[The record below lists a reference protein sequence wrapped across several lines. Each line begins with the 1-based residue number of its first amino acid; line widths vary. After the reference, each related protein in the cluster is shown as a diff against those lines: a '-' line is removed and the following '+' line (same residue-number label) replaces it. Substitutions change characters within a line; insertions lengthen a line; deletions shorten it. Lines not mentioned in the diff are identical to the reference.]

1 MPKTPSASSGRGGAA
16 PKKILGIPE
25 ARLWPRPAR
34 TLSKHTSYGY
44 DVIDFAEAIGQP
56 LIPWQQWC
64 VKHLLEINRDGTYR
78 FRTGLVM
85 VARQSGKSHLVRM
98 ITLWRML
105 FDEDCRLILGTAQD
119 LAQASN
125 QWKLTLAIVQQT
137 PFLAKRL
144 AYERHVNGQEAF
156 GLRNG
161 AEYMVRSANANAG
174 RGFSVDGL
182 ICDELR
188 THRDSRAWS
197 ALNYTTMARP
207 NPLTICVSNA
217 GDDESVVLNR
227 LREEALKGDNPTVGL
242 FEWSAEDGCELDD
255 INAWRQANPGL
266 GHTVSLAALKTN
278 YATDPPNVFRTEAL
292 CQKVDQLDGAIDL
305 ACWEDCADPIGNL
318 EEHRG
323 RIAACFDISLDGKHA
338 TLAVAAMLPDDRVR
352 IEIAGAWDSTE
363 AARFELPQLLDR
375 IKPQVFGWFPTGPA
389 AGMASTLRARRG
401 STELTGGQVTEACQ
415 EFADLVKARR
425 IAHKDDP
432 LLNAHVKGADKH
444 ISGDGYRFTRKKGD
458 GHVDAAYAAAGA
470 AKLALQLPPPRRARI
485 RMIS

>member
-1 MPKTPSASSGRGGAA
+1 MPKTPSPNSGRGAAA
-16 PKKILGIPE
+16 PKKIYGIPE
-25 ARLWPRPAR
+25 ARLFPQPLRPLNR
-34 TLSKHTSYGY
+34 GTSYGY

-64 VKHLLEINRDGTYR
+64 VKHAMEINKDGTYR
-78 FRTGLVM
+78 FRTVLIM

-98 ITLWRML
+98 MTLWRML
-105 FDEDCRLILGTAQD
+105 YDDDCRLVLGTAQD

-125 QWKLTLAIVQQT
+125 QWKLTLAIINQT
-137 PFLAKRL
+137 PYLARRL
-144 AYERHVNGQEAF
+144 SYHRHVNGQEAF
-156 GLRNG
+156 GLANG

-182 ICDELR
+182 ILDELR
-188 THRDSRAWS
+188 THRDTRAWS

-227 LREEALKGDNPTVGL
+227 LRESALNGADSTVGL
-242 FEWSAEDGCELDD
+242 FEWSGVEGCELDD

-266 GHTVSLAALKTN
+266 GHTVSIAGLKT
-278 YATDPPNVFRTEAL
+278 ALGTDPPNVFRTEAL

-305 ACWEDCADPIGNL
+305 ACWHDCTDAGNL
-318 EEHRG
+318 DAHRD

-352 IEIAGAWDSTE
+352 VEIATAWASTE
-363 AARFELPQLLDR
+363 AARFELPALLDR
-375 IKPQVFGWFPTGPA
+375 IRPQVFGWYPTGPA
-389 AGMASTLRARRG
+389 AALASMLRIRRG
-401 STELTGGQVTEACQ
+401 ATELTGAKVTEACQ
-415 EFADLVKARR
+415 ELADLVKARR
-425 IAHKDDP
+425 IAHNDDP

-444 ISGDGYRFTRKKGD
+444 ISGDGYRFTRKGE

-470 AKLALQLPPPRRARI
+470 AKLALTLPPPRRARI
-485 RMIS
+485 RIIA

>member
-1 MPKTPSASSGRGGAA
+1 MAKTPSAGSGRGNAA

-25 ARLWPRPAR
+25 ARLYPQPLRPLNR
-34 TLSKHTSYGY
+34 NTSYGY

-64 VKHLLEINRDGTYR
+64 VKHLMEINRDGTYR

-98 ITLWRML
+98 MTLWRML
-105 FDEDCRLILGTAQD
+105 YDEDCRLVLGTAQD

-125 QWKLTLAIVQQT
+125 QWKLTLSIIKQA
-137 PFLAKRL
+137 PYLAKRL

-156 GLRNG
+156 GLKNG

-182 ICDELR
+182 ILDELR
-188 THRDSRAWS
+188 THRDRRAWS

-217 GDDESVVLNR
+217 GDDESVVLNG
-227 LREEALKGDNPTVGL
+227 LREAALSGNDTTVGL
-242 FEWSAEDGCELDD
+242 FEWSAPEGCELDD

-266 GHTVSLAALKTN
+266 GHTVSITGLKTAL
-278 YATDPPNVFRTEAL
+278 ATDPPNVFRTEAL
-292 CQKVDQLDGAIDL
+292 CMKVDQLDGAIDL
-305 ACWEDCADPIGNL
+305 TCWNDCADPSGTL
-318 EEHRG
+318 DEHRN

-338 TLAVAAMLPDDRVR
+338 TLAVAALLPDDRVR
-352 IEIAGAWDSTE
+352 IEIAGAWASTE
-363 AARFELPQLLDR
+363 AARFELPALLDR

-389 AGMASTLRARRG
+389 AALASTLRARRG
-401 STELTGGQVTEACQ
+401 STELTGAKVTEACQ
-415 EFADLVKARR
+415 ELADLVKARR
-425 IAHKDDP
+425 IAHNDDP
-432 LLNAHVKGADKH
+432 LLNSHIKGADKC
-444 ISGDGYRFTRKKGD
+444 ISGDGYRFTRKGD
-458 GHVDAAYAAAGA
+458 AHVDAAYAAAGA
-470 AKLALQLPPPRRARI
+470 AKLALTLPPPRRARI
-485 RMIS
+485 RIIS

>member
-1 MPKTPSASSGRGGAA
+1 MPKTPSPSSGRGGAA
-16 PKKILGIPE
+16 PKKVYGIAE
-25 ARLWPRPAR
+25 ARLFPEPLRP
-34 TLSKHTSYGY
+34 LSRGTSYGY

-56 LIPWQQWC
+56 LIPWQQWA
-64 VKHLLEINRDGTYR
+64 VKHALEINKDGTYR
-78 FRTGLVM
+78 FRTVLIM

-105 FDEDCRLILGTAQD
+105 KDADCHLVLGTAQD

-125 QWKLTLAIVQQT
+125 QWKLTLAIVKQT
-137 PFLAKRL
+137 PFLARHL

-156 GLRNG
+156 GLKNG

-182 ICDELR
+182 ILDELR

-227 LREEALKGDNPTVGL
+227 LRESALTGDDSTVGL
-242 FEWSAEDGCELDD
+242 FEWSGPEGCELDD

-266 GHTVSLAALKTN
+266 GHTVSIAGLKTAL
-278 YATDPPNVFRTEAL
+278 ATDPPNVFRTEAL

-305 ACWEDCADPIGNL
+305 ACWDDCADPSGSL
-318 EEHRG
+318 EEHKK
-323 RIAACFDISLDGKHA
+323 RIAACFDVSLDGKHA

-352 IEIAGAWDSTE
+352 IEIVAAWDSTE
-363 AARFELPQLLDR
+363 AARFELGALLDR
-375 IKPQVFGWFPTGPA
+375 IKPQALGWFPSGPA
-389 AGMASTLRARRG
+389 AALASTLRARRG
-401 STELTGGQVTEACQ
+401 SVELTGAKVTEACQ
-415 EFADLVKARR
+415 ELADLVKARR
-425 IAHKDDP
+425 IAHNDDP
-432 LLNAHVKGADKH
+432 LLNAHIKGADKH
-444 ISGDGYRFTRKKGD
+444 ISGDGYRFTRKGE

-470 AKLALQLPPPRRARI
+470 ARLALTIPPPGRARVRI
-485 RMIS
+485 IA